1 MGKITSITELRESI
15 LKLEIKQI
23 EDERLLKEQFL
34 IAYERMKPINMIRN
48 SVKDLITS
56 PDLQNNLFSTTLG
69 LAAGYLSKKAAVG
82 STHNPLKQI
91 LGAFLQLGVA
101 NVVAKNSDGIKS
113 VAASLISNYLRK
125 RKANVEHEK

>member
-1 MGKITSITELRESI
+1 MDKITSIKELRESI

-23 EDERLLKEQFL
+23 EDQRLLKEQFM
-34 IAYERMKPINMIRN
+34 ITYERMKPINMIRN

-91 LGAFLQLGVA
+91 LGTFLQLGVA

-113 VAASLISNYLRK
+113 VAVSLISNYLRK
-125 RKANVEHEK
+125 RKAIVEHEK